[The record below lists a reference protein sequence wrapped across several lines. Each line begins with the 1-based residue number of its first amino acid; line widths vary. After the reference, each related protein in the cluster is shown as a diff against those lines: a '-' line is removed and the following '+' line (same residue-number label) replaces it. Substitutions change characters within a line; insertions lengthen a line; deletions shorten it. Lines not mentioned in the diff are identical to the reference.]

1 MLIVVSW
8 VGELA
13 RGERRYAWSYRT
25 VFDNVLWLFL
35 LAGSVYAFTLPTH
48 KFLITQISSKN
59 M

>member
-13 RGERRYAWSYRT
+13 RGERRYAWSYCLSTTRYT
-25 VFDNVLWLFL
+25 VLR
-35 LAGSVYAFTLPTH
+35 VYAFTLPTH

-59 M
+59 MQIIP